1 MGPGLS
7 EGPQDGSGSGRQ
19 KPFPQEVDD
28 LLFSL
33 SGGGNL
39 AIRQVLRSYGLEQKL
54 LAQHITQEKLISMRQ
69 ADIDKLRSLTNED
82 RQHLG
87 AILENYLSKHNLHEV
102 NYSESM
108 SELLKHNELSSVI
121 GKMTRKRIAQK
132 RLLSLSPATINE
144 LSSGEGGEGEVAE
157 GDKQVPDEQGLSGA
171 DLRDKA
177 AAGGGHHGVM
187 IFPSYT

>member
-1 MGPGLS
+1 M
-7 EGPQDGSGSGRQ
+7 
-19 KPFPQEVDD
+19 
-28 LLFSL
+28 
-33 SGGGNL
+33 
-39 AIRQVLRSYGLEQKL
+39 LRSYGLEQKL

-144 LSSGEGGEGEVAE
+144 LSFLEKGE
-157 GDKQVPDEQGLSGA
+157 
-171 DLRDKA
+171 KA
-177 AAGGGHHGVM
+177 KLPKVISKYLTNRAFRELTFEIRRQLEEDTTA
-187 IFPSYT
+187 S